1 MKRKSRIFA
10 LKKTILVN
18 KLHDDIYATIQDS
31 LFRKKLSELTYKEV
45 CDQLK
50 SLYGKKVSVN
60 RERETFFDMKQHDE
74 TVHAFLTGL
83 QKQAST
89 YAFNWSF
96 LLWINL
102 SPD

>member
-1 MKRKSRIFA
+1 MKRISRIFA
-10 LKKTILVN
+10 LKVTILVN
-18 KLHDDIYATIQDS
+18 KLHDAMIRDL
-31 LFRKKLSELTYKEV
+31 LFREKLSELTYKEV

-50 SLYGKKVSVN
+50 SLYGKKVSVY

-74 TVHAFLTGL
+74 TVHEFLTGL
-83 QKQAST
+83 KKQAST